1 MSIASNS
8 PSSVMWLPAGS
19 GFPSS
24 SMPDGDALYM
34 FALRFAAHLS
44 YFKIASTLLLQQ
56 GLSNGGVVVATAG
69 YALAC
74 LVASRWIAG
83 LRRATAE
90 SPHPAALPLLG
101 ATAILIVMM
110 FAGPA
115 ISTLLPRHPELAMD
129 SASLLPSW
137 LALLTPVLVGFFAAQ
152 FLTGR
157 RPALG

>member
-1 MSIASNS
+1 MSNAFNS
-8 PSSVMWLPAGS
+8 PSSVMWLPAGN
-19 GFPSS
+19 GFLSPSLHG
-24 SMPDGDALYM
+24 GDAVYM

-56 GLSNGGVVVATAG
+56 GLSNGGVLVATAV

-83 LRRATAE
+83 LRRASAE

-101 ATAILIVMM
+101 ATAILIAMM
-110 FAGPA
+110 LVGPA
-115 ISTLLPRHPELAMD
+115 ISSLLPRHPERAMEA
-129 SASLLPSW
+129 ASLLPSW
-137 LALLTPVLVGFFAAQ
+137 VGLLAPVITGFFLAQ
-152 FLTGR
+152 LLTGR